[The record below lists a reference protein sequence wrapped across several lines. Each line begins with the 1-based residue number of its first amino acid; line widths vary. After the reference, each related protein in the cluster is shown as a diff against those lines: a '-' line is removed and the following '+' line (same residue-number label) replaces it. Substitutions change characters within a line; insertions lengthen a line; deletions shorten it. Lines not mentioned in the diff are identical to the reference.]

1 MCLDLPSYTRWLI
14 WSPEKVSQIWAFSIW
29 RLRSIQLN
37 YVLFHIYI
45 SLMKAILFD
54 FHWDLQALCQQWVSI
69 SYYGVSELPFILLAK
84 LQG

>member
-1 MCLDLPSYTRWLI
+1 MVTWKGEPDLSLLYLKAQVYPA
-14 WSPEKVSQIWAFSIW
+14 E
-29 RLRSIQLN
+29 